1 MPISLIRLLAFDG
14 PNRYSPQPGVLIEL
28 SCDHDCSL
36 ALRQHLKDA
45 AQRVGVVLAYL
56 ETIARP
62 YNDQSGHYGIELRF
76 TTPTPALGAAIGQY
90 VIAALHA
97 NEQGDEQWD
106 AEEPLWLL
114 QKRRRAEALPVYALR
129 ILADAAGHAIPA
141 FRQANGTIQIGYGTQ
156 GLAIAYGPQVHE
168 GAVHP
173 DAVGIRGAAPR
184 EQPMPEI
191 PWDRLGPI
199 PLIAFS
205 GHPHAS
211 VVAATAFQEI
221 LQRSNSHGVP
231 FQPATLMLDAGF
243 DRVREAL
250 AEPALKRLIVALDAT
265 DMATRGLPFTVCTA
279 CAIVGL
285 PDMPSWDAVAEIVG
299 LPLLVTEPAGIV
311 ALDADTPAI
320 AELSEHAG
328 CQIVFFSQ
336 SAAQL
341 AAQRASGARVV
352 FAKADQIIGAQGSS
366 EQLLAI
372 LQPDLEVSGQLAAW
386 AIWWGMPTAGS

>member
-14 PNRYSPQPGVLIEL
+14 PNRYGPQPGVLIEL
-28 SCDHDCSL
+28 SCDHDYSR

-62 YNDQSGHYGIELRF
+62 QNDPSGHYWIELRF

-90 VIAALHA
+90 VIAAFHA

-114 QKRRRAEALPVYALR
+114 QKRRRAEALPVHALR
-129 ILADAAGHAIPA
+129 ILADAARHTIPA
-141 FRQANGTIQIGYGTQ
+141 FHQANGTIQIGYGTH
-156 GLAIAYGPQVHE
+156 GLAIAYGPSL
-168 GAVHP
+168 HP
-173 DAVGIRGAAPR
+173 DEVGIRGAAPR
-184 EQPMPEI
+184 EQRMPEI
-191 PWDRLGPI
+191 PWAQLGPI
-199 PLIAFS
+199 PLFTFS

-211 VVAATAFQEI
+211 AVAATAFQGI
-221 LQRSNSHGVP
+221 LHRSNSHGVP

-250 AEPALKRLIVALDAT
+250 AEPALERLIVALAAS
-265 DMATRGLPFTVCTA
+265 DMATRGLPFAVCTA
-279 CAIVGL
+279 CAIIGL
-285 PDMPSWDAVAEIVG
+285 PDLPGWDALAEIVG
-299 LPLLVTEPAGIV
+299 LPLLVTDPSGIV

-320 AELSEHAG
+320 AELSDHAA

-336 SAAQL
+336 SAARL
-341 AAQRASGARVV
+341 AAQRAIGARVV
-352 FAKADQIIGAQGSS
+352 FAQADQIIGAQGTS

-372 LQPDLEVSGQLAAW
+372 LQLDLEVSGQLAAW
-386 AIWWGMPTAGS
+386 AIWWGMICSPG